1 MLVQY
6 DTALLID
13 NREMRDGIK
22 AYGRT
27 GITTNYSGINSTRP
41 LSSHMGY
48 ATKIITANRLH
59 TLRDHH

>member
-22 AYGRT
+22 AHERT
-27 GITTNYSGINSTRP
+27 GMTTDCPGINSTGP
-41 LSSHMGY
+41 LFSHMGY

-59 TLRDHH
+59 ILRNHH

>member
-6 DTALLID
+6 YTALLVD

-22 AYGRT
+22 AYERT
-27 GITTNYSGINSTRP
+27 GITTDSSGINSNRP
-41 LSSHMGY
+41 LFSHMGY

-59 TLRDHH
+59 ILRDHH